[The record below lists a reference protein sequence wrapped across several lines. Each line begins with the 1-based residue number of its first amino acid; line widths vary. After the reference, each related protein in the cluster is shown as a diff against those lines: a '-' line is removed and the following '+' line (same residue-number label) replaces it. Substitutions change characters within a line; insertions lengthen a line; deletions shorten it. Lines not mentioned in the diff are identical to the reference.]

1 MFITCP
7 NCKELVKK
15 GVGECPLCKYSI
27 TAEDIMKAE
36 QEDKEKRE
44 QLESEKMEEYARR
57 YKILLITNITFIVLF
72 LAAIPLCLVFPHPYV
87 AFVVMEVAV
96 VVAAGIVF
104 HKTKC
109 GQCPYCNDTIISR
122 DAWRADFCP
131 RCGGRLR

>member
-44 QLESEKMEEYARR
+44 LFESEKIEVFRHRSKTM
-57 YKILLITNITFIVLF
+57 LITYIVFTILF
-72 LAAIPLCLVFPHPYV
+72 LAAIPLSFVFPHPYV
-87 AFVVMEVAV
+87 AFVIMEIV
-96 VVAAGIVF
+96 VIGGAGIVF
-104 HKTKC
+104 YKTKC
-109 GQCPYCNDTIISR
+109 GRCPYCNKSLY
-122 DAWRADFCP
+122 WRGAFKGDFCP
-131 RCGGRLR
+131 LCGGRLR

>member
-57 YKILLITNITFIVLF
+57 SKILLITNITFIV
-72 LAAIPLCLVFPHPYV
+72 
-87 AFVVMEVAV
+87 
-96 VVAAGIVF
+96 
-104 HKTKC
+104 
-109 GQCPYCNDTIISR
+109 
-122 DAWRADFCP
+122 
-131 RCGGRLR
+131 

>member
-44 QLESEKMEEYARR
+44 LFESEKIEVFRHRSKTM
-57 YKILLITNITFIVLF
+57 LITYIVFTILF
-72 LAAIPLCLVFPHPYV
+72 LAVIPLSFVFPHPYV
-87 AFVVMEVAV
+87 AFVIMEIV
-96 VVAAGIVF
+96 VIGGAGIVF
-104 HKTKC
+104 YKTKC
-109 GQCPYCNDTIISR
+109 GRCPYCNKSLYWR
-122 DAWRADFCP
+122 DAFKGDFCP
-131 RCGGRLR
+131 LCGGRLR